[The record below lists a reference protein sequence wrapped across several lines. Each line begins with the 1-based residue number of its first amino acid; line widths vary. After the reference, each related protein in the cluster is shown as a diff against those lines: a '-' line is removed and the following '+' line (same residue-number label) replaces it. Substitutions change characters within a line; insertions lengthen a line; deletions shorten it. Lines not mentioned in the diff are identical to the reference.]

1 MEKKRIITIG
11 REFGSGGRTI
21 GKEVAD
27 RLGIPCYDHELID
40 RLAEESGL
48 SKEYITNESEYASH
62 SSWTAAAFSS
72 VRSFGVPSNQDY
84 LWAIQRRI
92 ILELGQ
98 KENCVIVGRC
108 ADAILEGSADLLKVF
123 VHADFEK
130 RAKRIVEKYGETE
143 EPTEKRLRDK
153 DKRRALYYQFYTD
166 LEWGNMSGCDR
177 LALLIEDTR
186 IHTSEAVP
194 HGTASFFVYPK
205 PRVRRVVFGYRY
217 TKRAAAYA
225 LYAAALFIRLFPP
238 EAGEDSSGRSAFPG
252 RREARASRRRTG
264 TQRRTSEGR
273 WRRPR

>member
-143 EPTEKRLRDK
+143 EPTEKRLRDQGQAP
-153 DKRRALYYQFYTD
+153 RALLSVLHRSRMGQHEP
-166 LEWGNMSGCDR
+166 LPHHSRLRLARHREMRGCDR
-177 LALLIEDTR
+177 LALLIDATR

-194 HGTASFFVYPK
+194 HGAASFL
-205 PRVRRVVFGYRY
+205 Y
-217 TKRAAAYA
+217 TRN
-225 LYAAALFIRLFPP
+225 
-238 EAGEDSSGRSAFPG
+238 
-252 RREARASRRRTG
+252 RASDA
-264 TQRRTSEGR
+264 
-273 WRRPR
+273 